1 MKYSIT
7 IQQQH
12 YLQLKNHLIQKDGK
26 ERVAFII
33 CGRSIIE
40 GREERLLSREVHLL
54 ADTDLL
60 SSEQYQVS
68 WHNNNF
74 IRVLKLAEAKNF
86 AIVVI
91 HNHPEGFNHFSSV
104 DDNGEYH
111 LFKLAFNRNGG
122 DRHHASLIMMH
133 DGSLIGRFW
142 KSDFSNIPIS
152 KIRIIGESIKLNYPE
167 RAVNYTSPEA
177 YNRQQLA
184 FGNSLIQD
192 LSKLKISIIGAG
204 ATGSATALL
213 LARLGVGELCL
224 IDKDIIEESNLNR
237 LHGAKL
243 IDVGKYKV
251 DVLQKYINEM
261 GLGTSVTVEKEWVS
275 YKSCIEQLKTSD
287 VIFGCTD
294 DNAGRILLNRFAYF
308 YLTPVIDMGLVIS
321 VRPDSREIQ
330 NLQGR
335 ISYLFP
341 GSDCLITKG
350 NINMDIAYAENLKR
364 ANPENYRKLKE
375 EAYVI
380 GEGNPAP
387 AVVTFTTQIA
397 TMAVNE
403 LLNRVIGFNSQA
415 LTEPHKIFF
424 FHRGMEIHPEN
435 ISNNDCRICGMKN
448 YWGRGDMQPFLDMV
462 L

>member
-7 IQQQH
+7 IQEEH
-12 YLQLKNHLIQKDGK
+12 YTQLYNHLIQDDCK

-33 CGRSIIE
+33 CGRSTVDE
-40 GREERLLSREVHLL
+40 SEDRMLSKEVHIL
-54 ADTDLL
+54 DENNLL
-60 SSEQYQVS
+60 SSEHFQVS
-68 WHNNNF
+68 WDNNHF
-74 IRVLKLAEAKNF
+74 IKILGRAESKNF
-86 AIVVI
+86 AVVVI
-91 HNHPEGFNHFSSV
+91 HNHPVGFNHFSSV
-104 DDNGEYH
+104 DDIGEYH

-122 DRHHASLIMMH
+122 KSPHASLIMMP
-133 DGSLIGRFW
+133 DGSLIGRVW
-142 KSDFSNIPIS
+142 KYDLSNEHIS
-152 KIRIIGESIKLNYPE
+152 KIRIVGKSYKINYPE
-167 RAVNYTSPEA
+167 RTLKYKSPEA
-177 YNRQQLA
+177 FNRQQLA
-184 FGNSLIQD
+184 FGSSLVQD
-192 LSKLKISIIGAG
+192 ISKLKISIIGAG

-213 LARLGVGELCL
+213 LTRLGVGELCL
-224 IDKDIIEESNLNR
+224 IDKDTIEESNLNR
-237 LHGAKL
+237 LHGVKMK
-243 IDVGKYKV
+243 DVGKYKV
-251 DVLQKYINEM
+251 DVLQKYIKEI
-261 GLGTSVTVEKEWVS
+261 GLGTKVSVEKSWVS
-275 YKSCIEQLKTSD
+275 DKKCIDHLKTSD
-287 VIFGCTD
+287 IIFGCTD

-321 VRPDSREIQ
+321 VKKDSYELE

-341 GSDCLITKG
+341 GSDCLVTKG

-364 ANPENYRKLKE
+364 NDPENYKKLKE

-403 LLNRVIGFNSQA
+403 LLNRIQGYNKDA
-415 LTEPHKIFF
+415 LSAPHKIFF
-424 FHRGMEIHPEN
+424 FHRGMEIHPKN
-435 ISNNDCRICGMKN
+435 ISNNECRICGMNN